1 MMMEIIADSQSLT
14 SMDIVEI
21 NPIID
26 QYNQTAKIAI
36 ELAVSALGKS
46 IL

>member
-1 MMMEIIADSQSLT
+1 MEIIADSGLLS

-21 NPIID
+21 NPVLD
-26 QYNQTAKIAI
+26 RYNQTAKIAVD
-36 ELAVSALGKS
+36 LAITLFGKS